1 MIVTTFVQDLNRRR
15 FDGRLGAATVE
26 RLEALPDREDAR
38 AFLERAAALMQRAGM
53 PPEDFSAFQA
63 EMFASIAAH
72 LLPGCWGG
80 RVPPITLTGRHAR
93 IDQLVRQLHGD
104 TGRLLDIACGFP
116 PLTTIDTN
124 SALPHWDV
132 VGVDRSL
139 PEYFVHDQH
148 GNYCVYNERGEA
160 LYFQPLLPTTESWE
174 ALLGDAESSARR
186 FEALLAELLRRR
198 GDATG
203 APLNVDY
210 DGCTLSVNPVHDY
223 ASPNL
228 RFVRSDLESLVT
240 DPADVVRCFNM
251 LMYFDEQFRRRAMK
265 RFADLLRDGGRLVCG
280 TDWAWTT
287 EARYST
293 YTKRDGAMVPI
304 EFAFSLDN
312 LTPIGVATW
321 YTLHADEPE
330 ANMLAELC
338 AALRADADFSASFAD
353 VNNRL
358 RAKYGLCPRQPD
370 GYFSASMPLE
380 NAAAIWIIA
389 GDYAVELNEAL
400 SDQASRVLARAGH
413 DARVNEIGHVAV
425 AIDSAR

>member
-80 RVPPITLTGRHAR
+80 RVPPITLAGRHAR
-93 IDQLVRQLHGD
+93 IDQLVQKLHGD
-104 TGRLLDIACGFP
+104 RGRLLDIACGFP
-116 PLTTIDTN
+116 PLTTIDSN
-124 SALPHWDV
+124 SALRLWDV

-160 LYFQPLLPTTESWE
+160 LYFQPLIPTPESWE

-186 FEALLAELLRRR
+186 FEALLRRLIQQR
-198 GDATG
+198 GGGAD
-203 APLNVDY
+203 APLNVSH
-210 DGCTLSVNPVHDY
+210 DGCTLSVHPVHDY
-223 ASPNL
+223 ESPNL
-228 RFVRSDLESLVT
+228 RFIRSDLESLVT
-240 DPADVVRCFNM
+240 EPADVVRCFNM
-251 LMYFDEQFRRRAMK
+251 LMYFDGQFRERAMQ

-293 YTKRDGAMVPI
+293 YIKRDGAMVPI

-321 YTLHADEPE
+321 YTLHPDEPE
-330 ANMLAELC
+330 ANMLAGLC
-338 AALRADADFSASFAD
+338 ATLRADADFSSSFAD

-358 RAKYGLCPRQPD
+358 RARHGLCPRQPD
-370 GYFSASMPLE
+370 GYFSASLPME
-380 NAAAIWIIA
+380 NSAAIWIIA
-389 GDYAVELNEAL
+389 GDYSVELGEAL
-400 SDQASRVLARAGH
+400 SEQASRVLARAGH

-425 AIDSAR
+425 ALNSAR